1 MKDITKQRIRDAI
14 ADAIAD
20 GVTAGANLLI
30 LQDGEEVFYDE
41 QGYADLEKRTPIRRD
56 TIFRLY
62 SMSKPVTAAAAM
74 LLLERGQLDFCQY
87 VSDFL
92 PGYVQLTV
100 EKDGEIVPAQTPMTV
115 HHLLS
120 MTSGLT
126 YGDDV
131 TKAGRQVSALLAE
144 AVRRLHTDEAITT
157 VELAERLGRLPLAF
171 EPDSSWQ
178 YGLSADVL
186 GAVIEKASG
195 VRFGEFLRE
204 NLFAPLQ
211 MPDTDFWVPQEKQGR
226 LAKTYESVGDGG
238 MRLYDGDN
246 LAVSNDMERPPAY
259 EAGGAG
265 LVSTIDDYA
274 HFMQML
280 LNRGTY
286 EGQQI
291 LAPRTVDYMV
301 SGDLTPAQQEAFRR
315 WVGLEGF
322 SYSHLMRVMRN
333 PAMATGL
340 AGMGEYGWD
349 GWLGCYMANFPQERI
364 SLLLMQQK
372 KDAGTIPLT
381 RKIRNLMLA
390 GLE

>member
-1 MKDITKQRIRDAI
+1 MKDVTKQRIREAI
-14 ADAIAD
+14 AEAVRD

-30 LQDGEEVFYDE
+30 VQDGKEILYEE
-41 QGYADLEKRTPIRRD
+41 QGYADLEERTPIRRD

-62 SMSKPVTAAAAM
+62 SMSKPITAAAAM
-74 LLLERGQLDFCQY
+74 LLLERGQLDLSQF

-92 PGYVQLTV
+92 PGYAQLTV
-100 EKDGEIVPAQTPMTV
+100 EKDGEIVPAQMQMTV
-115 HHLLS
+115 HHLLN

-131 TKAGRQVSALLAE
+131 TKSGRQVSALLEE
-144 AVRRLHTDEAITT
+144 AVQKLHTDEAITT
-157 VELAERLGRLPLAF
+157 VELADRLGRLPLAF

-195 VRFGEFLRE
+195 VRFGEFLKT
-204 NLFAPLQ
+204 NLFEPLG
-211 MPDTDFWVPQEKQGR
+211 MCDTDFWVPQEKRGR
-226 LAKTYESVGDGG
+226 LAKSYESVGKGE
-238 MRLYDGDN
+238 MRLYTGDN

-280 LNRGTY
+280 LDRGSY
-286 EGQQI
+286 EGKQI

-301 SGDLTPAQQEAFRR
+301 SGDLTPAQQEAYRR

-333 PAMATGL
+333 PAMAAGL

-372 KDAGTIPLT
+372 KDSGTIPLT
-381 RKIRNLMLA
+381 RKIRNILLS